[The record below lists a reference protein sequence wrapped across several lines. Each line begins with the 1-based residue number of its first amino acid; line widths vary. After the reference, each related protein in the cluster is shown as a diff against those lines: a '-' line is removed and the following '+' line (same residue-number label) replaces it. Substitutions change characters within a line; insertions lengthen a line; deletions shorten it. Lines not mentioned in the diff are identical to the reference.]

1 MINFIGLSDLCRHL
15 HLTTSEYGSFI
26 GDTAGSVSDHH
37 DKLNI
42 IKKWVNPNK
51 HFGFPVPIF
60 MFILY
65 YSL

>member
-42 IKKWVNPNK
+42 IKK
-51 HFGFPVPIF
+51 
-60 MFILY
+60 
-65 YSL
+65 